1 VTDLTRP
8 PLGIRRELIVYHA
21 YDANNNA
28 APTLRISQPVRDA
41 QGWPS
46 IKG

>member
-1 VTDLTRP
+1 MTDRIRR
-8 PLGIRRELIVYHA
+8 LGIERDLIVYHA

-28 APTLRISQPVRDA
+28 APTLPILQLAWDA